1 MSNASRP
8 AKLSNKFC
16 GMDVVEVCRYNNGKD
31 NPLVAVKRLR
41 AGSGLEIEDLINE
54 AKILRK
60 MEHPCAPN

>member
-1 MSNASRP
+1 MGAF
-8 AKLSNKFC
+8 A
-16 GMDVVEVCRYNNGKD
+16 VEVCKYIDGKS

-60 MEHPCAPN
+60 MEHPYAPN